1 MAPQAICMQKRNA
14 LKIIYYY
21 YYYYHWKVL
30 TESDLLF
37 NYFLE
42 NELLVHPESVTKLL
56 KELDENKSMGPDG
69 VHPNLLK
76 YLCQDQSFVN
86 AIVLLLRTCITERC
100 IPEVWKTAIV
110 VALHKKGSV
119 YNPNEYRSVSLTC
132 LLCKVYEKLLREYIL
147 EGIEKAIST
156 KQHGFTMGRSCLSNL
171 L

>member
-1 MAPQAICMQKRNA
+1 MQMRNA
-14 LKIIYYY
+14 LKIIYY

-56 KELDENKSMGPDG
+56 KELDVNKSMGPDG

-100 IPEVWKTAIV
+100 IPEVWKTAIDSSGT
-110 VALHKKGSV
+110 AQERPV
-119 YNPNEYRSVSLTC
+119 YNPNEYRPVSLTC
-132 LLCKVYEKLLREYIL
+132 VLCKVYEKLSREYIL